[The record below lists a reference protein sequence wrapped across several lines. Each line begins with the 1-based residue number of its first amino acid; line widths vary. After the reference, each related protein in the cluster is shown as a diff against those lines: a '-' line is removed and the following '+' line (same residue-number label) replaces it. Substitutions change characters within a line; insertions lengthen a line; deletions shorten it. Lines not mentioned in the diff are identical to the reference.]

1 MPVLTNLEPF
11 RVVHGGRLWV
21 HGDGF
26 PTPTAMADDVTI
38 GGVPARISFA
48 SPDRMAVV
56 VPDGVEGDDTPVKV
70 SWAPG
75 ATLYAHIGR
84 VLATGLHQVDNPV
97 VDRDGGG
104 LRHLLADRAASRPRS
119 RSSASRRSRACASPS
134 SHGLVNATS
143 MAFGPDGKLYVS
155 SRFEGRV
162 YRVHDDGQYEVIGSD
177 LGIARG
183 LAFAPDG
190 SLFVGD
196 RSGTIFRID
205 SKGRTE
211 TVATLPGSVAA
222 FHLAMGPD
230 GWLYVSAPTL
240 STYDLLRRVD
250 ASGRVEVLDW
260 VFGRPQGLAFDA
272 NGVLHVVEA
281 LAGSSG
287 VYALEARPS
296 TRTGAVG
303 AWSRRARVLGR
314 RRAVRRLERH
324 PLRLRV
330 ALTLRLHSAGHV
342 PTVCAKTH
350 RRSRRHRRGAIA
362 EARARRRRPDH
373 ARDRRGDR
381 RRHLR
386 RDRHR
391 GGRAGGGRTARSSAT
406 APGPALVFSFLLL
419 GGACALAALCYA
431 ELASMI
437 PQAGSAY
444 AYSYATLGELVAWI
458 IGWDLILEYAV
469 GNVAVAI
476 SWGDYFT
483 TLLRGIGIHLP
494 AWLTHRLP
502 HRAAQLE
509 SRRARRCCRPRR
521 TSPASRSC

>member
-1 MPVLTNLEPF
+1 VPVLTNLEPF

-21 HGDGF
+21 YGDGF
-26 PTPTAMADDVTI
+26 PTPTALADDVTI

-48 SPDRMAVV
+48 APDRMAVV

-75 ATLYAHIGR
+75 ATLYAHVGR
-84 VLATGLHQVDNPV
+84 VLATGLHQVDNPL
-97 VDRDGGG
+97 VDPSGAVYVTYSGSRGQQ
-104 LRHLLADRAASRPRS
+104 AAVSVFRVMPLSGVRE
-119 RSSASRRSRACASPS
+119 PFV
-134 SHGLVNATS
+134 HGLVNATS

-177 LGIARG
+177 LGIATG

-211 TVATLPGSVAA
+211 TVTTLPGSMAA

-250 ASGRVEVLDW
+250 ESGRVEVLDW

-287 VYALEARPS
+287 VYALRPG
-296 TRTGAVG
+296 RP
-303 AWSRRARVLGR
+303 RELVL
-314 RRAVRRLERH
+314 
-324 PLRLRV
+324 
-330 ALTLRLHSAGHV
+330 S
-342 PTVCAKTH
+342 
-350 RRSRRHRRGAIA
+350 
-362 EARARRRRPDH
+362 
-373 ARDRRGDR
+373 
-381 RRHLR
+381 
-386 RDRHR
+386 
-391 GGRAGGGRTARSSAT
+391 
-406 APGPALVFSFLLL
+406 APGLVGLAFSGEGALFVTSND
-419 GGACALAALCYA
+419 
-431 ELASMI
+431 
-437 PQAGSAY
+437 
-444 AYSYATLGELVAWI
+444 TLYGF
-458 IGWDLILEYAV
+458 G
-469 GNVAVAI
+469 
-476 SWGDYFT
+476 
-483 TLLRGIGIHLP
+483 LR
-494 AWLTHRLP
+494 
-502 HRAAQLE
+502 
-509 SRRARRCCRPRR
+509 
-521 TSPASRSC
+521 